1 MSGAGNQFNCTRPN
15 EREKC
20 VIDFVSFDAI
30 DAAGSR
36 YRFCKKISK

>member
-1 MSGAGNQFNCTRPN
+1 
-15 EREKC
+15 